1 MTQPVDQDKRLA
13 ADKSDGLSVPSA
25 ETPPQAIPH
34 DQPTAASDAL
44 ARWLKPNPTAL
55 PKAPNS
61 DVAGAVRL
69 GLWLLTV
76 GFGGFLLWA
85 TLAPLDEGVPAQ
97 GVLTVGS
104 KRKSI
109 EHLAGGLIEKIVVR
123 EGQHVDA
130 GDELV
135 MLNEVQ
141 GKAALNATL
150 SQWRSAAATVARLK
164 AERDGARQIH
174 FPPEL
179 AKEGNEPDVGAILKA
194 QRDLLVSR
202 RLALDGELRIIRES
216 ARGLESQ
223 LASLDQLKAGREKQI
238 QLFTNQLSN
247 FQKLNRQGFVSQNQ
261 LLDIERQLAE
271 IQSKQGEDLAN
282 IGAVNARLVEFRM
295 KDQQRVF
302 EFRREVE
309 TQLADAQKEE
319 SGQTERLTSLRDSFQ
334 RLAIRAPV
342 AGTVVDVAISTVGGV
357 VKPGERIMDIVP
369 DGDDLV
375 VEAQLPPQY
384 IDRVHGK
391 LPADV
396 HFDAYVSLTNRPVL
410 AGEVEVVSADVMT
423 DPRSGLQHYNLR
435 VRITAAEMK
444 KNSNLKLYPGMQC
457 TVMIKTGERSF
468 MSYLLRPL
476 LRRFTT
482 ALIEH

>member
-1 MTQPVDQDKRLA
+1 MTQPVDQNKRPPVDETDGPAVAAEDKLPEAVAYSLA
-13 ADKSDGLSVPSA
+13 
-25 ETPPQAIPH
+25 TPAP
-34 DQPTAASDAL
+34 DTL
-44 ARWLKPNPTAL
+44 ARWLKPNPSAL
-55 PKAPNS
+55 PKAPNA

-69 GLWLLTV
+69 GLWLLIV

-85 TLAPLDEGVPAQ
+85 TLAPIDEGVPAQ
-97 GVLTVGS
+97 GVIAVGS

-109 EHLAGGLIEKIVVR
+109 EHLAGGLIEKILVR
-123 EGQHVDA
+123 EGQHVAA

-135 MLNEVQ
+135 LLNGVQ

-150 SQWRSAAATVARLK
+150 SQWRSAAATMARLT
-164 AERDGARQIH
+164 AEREGAGQIH
-174 FPPEL
+174 FPFALTE
-179 AKEGNEPDVGAILKA
+179 ERNDPDVGATLKA
-194 QRDLLVSR
+194 QLDLFVAR
-202 RLALDGELRIIRES
+202 RKALDGELRIIRES
-216 ARGLESQ
+216 ARALELQ
-223 LASLDQLKAGREKQI
+223 LASLDQLKVGREKQI
-238 QLFTNQLSN
+238 RLFTDQLSN
-247 FQKLNRQGFVSQNQ
+247 FEKLNRQGFASQNQ

-282 IGAVNARLVEFRM
+282 IGAVNARLVELRM
-295 KDQQRVF
+295 KDQQRVV
-302 EFRREVE
+302 EFRRDVQ
-309 TQLADAQKEE
+309 TQLADVQKEE
-319 SGQTERLTSLRDSFQ
+319 SSQAERLTSLRDSYQ

-357 VKPGERIMDIVP
+357 VKPGGRIMDIVP

-384 IDRVHGK
+384 IDRVHAK

-396 HFDAYVSLTNRPVL
+396 HFDAYVSLSNRPVL
-410 AGEVEVVSADVMT
+410 AGEVEVVSADVIA

-435 VRITAAEMK
+435 VRINAAEME
-444 KNSNLKLYPGMQC
+444 KNSSLKLYPGMQC

-482 ALIEH
+482 ALSEH